1 MMYEDFSP
9 VAKGIIEGLNEVL
22 ADVQKPQSE
31 LKKTVVYQVKP
42 KEIRER
48 LHMSQ
53 SKFAQAFGIPLG
65 TLRNWEQGTRKID
78 SSSMAYL
85 RTIMLHPQAAK
96 DAQLGL

>member
-9 VAKGIIEGLNEVL
+9 VAQGIIEGLNEVL
-22 ADVQKPQSE
+22 TDAQKPQSE

-53 SKFAQAFGIPLG
+53 SKFSQAFGIPLG

-85 RTIMLHPQAAK
+85 RTIMLHPQAAM